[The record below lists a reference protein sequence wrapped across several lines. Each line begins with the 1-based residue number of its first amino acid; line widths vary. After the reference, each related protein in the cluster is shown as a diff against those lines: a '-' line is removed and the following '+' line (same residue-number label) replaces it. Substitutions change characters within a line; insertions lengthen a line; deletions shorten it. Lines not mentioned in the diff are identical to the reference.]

1 MRKGRRVYDGTLLHL
16 AMSCNQSNQKK
27 YYSEGSDTRASL
39 NYTPRYEHR
48 TDEEN
53 VMGAT
58 SAAKLDFPVWDK
70 KKKFKVSNHV
80 ILLTCPVFF
89 LFFFLHNLVYFGL
102 DHRKVRCK
110 GR

>member
-70 KKKFKVSNHV
+70 KKKSLKLV
-80 ILLTCPVFF
+80 IMSYC
-89 LFFFLHNLVYFGL
+89 
-102 DHRKVRCK
+102 
-110 GR
+110 